1 MHLGVIRIGVC
12 DNNLEARNDDVEVR
26 NENLQVEVT
35 RLKEQLCMHAIDSA
49 K

>member
-1 MHLGVIRIGVC
+1 M
-12 DNNLEARNDDVEVR
+12 NLEVRNDDVEVQ

-35 RLKEQLCMHAIDSA
+35 RLKEQLRMRAVDSA

>member
-1 MHLGVIRIGVC
+1 M
-12 DNNLEARNDDVEVR
+12 NLEARNDNVEVR

-35 RLKEQLCMHAIDSA
+35 RLKEQLRVRAIDSA